1 MRRWLKPWIWILV
14 GLLVLGGVSAAFCW
28 RLMNTS
34 NIWQAFTVGDIP
46 APRGFV
52 RDTVPPQSYQAYL
65 RALPLKPKGTPLC
78 LFGGQKA
85 KHQILAAA
93 VVDHPLL
100 NRYEQCADVIFRLRA
115 EYLLGMGM
123 YDELCY
129 TDVNDSLLCFV
140 PDSVPADS
148 MQAYFEKY
156 ITHVFSWCNT
166 TSLFRET
173 LPRPFVDVRAG
184 DILVHPAQKDENYGH
199 AILIADVA
207 HSPSGRVAVL
217 CLEGNTPAREKHI
230 VRNINLL
237 RNPWFIID
245 SGDTQIRFIKSRF
258 HSGQLRHYSTP

>member
-1 MRRWLKPWIWILV
+1 MRRWLKPWIWILA
-14 GLLVLGGVSAAFCW
+14 GALVLMGVLGAVCW
-28 RLMNTS
+28 RLMNIT
-34 NIWQAFTVGDIP
+34 NIWQASCVGDIP
-46 APRGFV
+46 TPRGFV
-52 RDTVPPQSYQAYL
+52 RDTVQPQSYQAYL
-65 RALPLKPKGTPLC
+65 RALPLKPKGTPLN
-78 LFGGQKA
+78 LYGGQKA

-115 EYLLGMGM
+115 EYLLGMGR
-123 YDELCY
+123 YDDIRF

-140 PDSVPADS
+140 PDTVPADS
-148 MQAYFEKY
+148 MQTYFEKY
-156 ITHVFSWCNT
+156 ITYVFEWCNT

-173 LPRPFVDVRAG
+173 LPRPFIDVQAG
-184 DILVHPAQKDENYGH
+184 DILVHPAQENENYGH

-217 CLEGNTPAREKHI
+217 CLEGNTPAREKHL

-258 HSGQLRHYSTP
+258 HPGQLRHYPTP

>member
-1 MRRWLKPWIWILV
+1 MARVRTISTLILT
-14 GLLVLGGVSAAFCW
+14 LTLALSSCREGVRYHRFSSLPQEGWSC
-28 RLMNTS
+28 
-34 NIWQAFTVGDIP
+34 
-46 APRGFV
+46 
-52 RDTVPPQSYQAYL
+52 RDT
-65 RALPLKPKGTPLC
+65 
-78 LFGGQKA
+78 
-85 KHQILAAA
+85 
-93 VVDHPLL
+93 
-100 NRYEQCADVIFRLRA
+100 
-115 EYLLGMGM
+115 
-123 YDELCY
+123 
-129 TDVNDSLLCFV
+129 LCFV